1 MTSFCCPH
9 FYIGEYFRIGIFYF
23 PSSCSINFYF
33 KEMLKIA
40 ISLLF
45 GEKYFS
51 FLPHLSAPYVL
62 QQLNPVPGF
71 DIKVHILPFISQI
84 SNLCSN
90 LNESSL
96 VGHDCWYSVSDCTAV
111 VICPGEA
118 EKFRPFATFQI
129 ATTKRVDIQIESDPV
144 RWTPSWKR
152 SNTIVVDSW

>member
-1 MTSFCCPH
+1 MFKVFNVSISRWKSLTSFCCPN
-9 FYIGEYFRIGIFYF
+9 FYIGECFRIVIFYF
-23 PSSCSINFYF
+23 PTSCSINFYF

-51 FLPHLSAPYVL
+51 FLPNLSAPYVL

-90 LNESSL
+90 LNETSFIC
-96 VGHDCWYSVSDCTAV
+96 HDCWYSVSNRTTI
-111 VICPGEA
+111 VICPAEA
-118 EKFRPFATFQI
+118 KELCPFSTFQV
-129 ATTKRVDIQIESDPV
+129 ATTK
-144 RWTPSWKR
+144 
-152 SNTIVVDSW
+152 

>member
-1 MTSFCCPH
+1 MFKVFNVSISRWKSLTGFCCPN
-9 FYIGEYFRIGIFYF
+9 FYIGECFRIVIFYF
-23 PSSCSINFYF
+23 PTSCSINFYF

-71 DIKVHILPFISQI
+71 DIKVHILPFISKI

-90 LNESSL
+90 LNETSFIC
-96 VGHDCWYSVSDCTAV
+96 HDCWYSVSNWTAV
-111 VICPGEA
+111 VVCAAEAKKFCP
-118 EKFRPFATFQI
+118 FTTFQI
-129 ATTKRVDIQIESDPV
+129 TTTKWMDIQIKCDPV
-144 RWTPSWKR
+144 
-152 SNTIVVDSW
+152 